1 MVSPSDHYPSH
12 QYQGSPAERTPLFE
26 PQRSYIVAALLA
38 FFLGQFGVHN
48 FYIGYRKRAITQ
60 LSLYVVGWVLSVVL
74 IGIPIVI
81 AVHIWS
87 FVDFVLILLRAGS
100 YATDPHGRELT

>member
-1 MVSPSDHYPSH
+1 MVSPSNHYPSH
-12 QYQGSPAERTPLFE
+12 EYQGSSAEPAPLFE

-38 FFLGQFGVHN
+38 FFLGHFGVHN

-60 LSLYVVGWVLSVVL
+60 LALYVVGWVLSFVL

-81 AVHIWS
+81 AVHIWA

-100 YATDPHGRELT
+100 YATDPHGRELA